1 MRLIKLWIW
10 LNESTAEGE
19 QRIETASLPLLTR
32 CCLCCPILSFA
43 TWKEDE
49 GLDKRQTERKR
60 GLAFI
65 LLFWFVSERRGLKLH
80 TKNKNDKNDTESA
93 VNICVYVRADWAE
106 HSSYVR
112 FGFSLRCVV
121 MEMFSPS
128 PVDACVFI
136 RLISLAELA
145 AFEADT
151 QTGERKVKDSNRTR
165 NEWKGEE
172 LNPKKGEVDSLQLKF
187 SFTLLGMKVKMML
200 ISCFGKFSAGLTMA
214 RQQSGYYHQCGEV

>member
-10 LNESTAEGE
+10 LNGNTAEGE
-19 QRIETASLPLLTR
+19 QRIETVSLPLLTR

-43 TWKEDE
+43 TWKEDK

-65 LLFWFVSERRGLKLH
+65 LFWFVTERRGLKLH
-80 TKNKNDKNDTESA
+80 TKIKMIKNDTTSESA
-93 VNICVYVRADWAE
+93 VNICVYDRADWAE

-145 AFEADT
+145 AFEADR
-151 QTGERKVKDSNRTR
+151 GE
-165 NEWKGEE
+165 KG
-172 LNPKKGEVDSLQLKF
+172 
-187 SFTLLGMKVKMML
+187 
-200 ISCFGKFSAGLTMA
+200 
-214 RQQSGYYHQCGEV
+214 

>member
-10 LNESTAEGE
+10 LNENTAEGE
-19 QRIETASLPLLTR
+19 QRIETVSLPLLTR
-32 CCLCCPILSFA
+32 CCLCCPILLFA
-43 TWKEDE
+43 TWKEDK
-49 GLDKRQTERKR
+49 GLEEDRFSLYLVVLVCYWETGSQT
-60 GLAFI
+60 
-65 LLFWFVSERRGLKLH
+65 SH
-80 TKNKNDKNDTESA
+80 QNKNDKNDTTESA
-93 VNICVYVRADWAE
+93 VNICVYIGADWAE
-106 HSSYVR
+106 HRQRSYVR

-172 LNPKKGEVDSLQLKF
+172 LNPKKG
-187 SFTLLGMKVKMML
+187 KV
-200 ISCFGKFSAGLTMA
+200 SCS
-214 RQQSGYYHQCGEV
+214 

>member
-19 QRIETASLPLLTR
+19 QRIETVSLPLLTR

-80 TKNKNDKNDTESA
+80 TKIKMIKMILSQPWISVCMFEQIELSTAPTSA
-93 VNICVYVRADWAE
+93 LVFHCDVLSWKC
-106 HSSYVR
+106 
-112 FGFSLRCVV
+112 SLRLL
-121 MEMFSPS
+121 
-128 PVDACVFI
+128 CVFI

-151 QTGERKVKDSNRTR
+151 QTGERKVKDSNQTR

>member
-1 MRLIKLWIW
+1 
-10 LNESTAEGE
+10 
-19 QRIETASLPLLTR
+19 
-32 CCLCCPILSFA
+32 
-43 TWKEDE
+43 
-49 GLDKRQTERKR
+49 
-60 GLAFI
+60 
-65 LLFWFVSERRGLKLH
+65 
-80 TKNKNDKNDTESA
+80 
-93 VNICVYVRADWAE
+93 
-106 HSSYVR
+106 
-112 FGFSLRCVV
+112 

-187 SFTLLGMKVKMML
+187 SFTLLGMKVKMTL

>member
-1 MRLIKLWIW
+1 MI
-10 LNESTAEGE
+10 
-19 QRIETASLPLLTR
+19 
-32 CCLCCPILSFA
+32 
-43 TWKEDE
+43 
-49 GLDKRQTERKR
+49 
-60 GLAFI
+60 
-65 LLFWFVSERRGLKLH
+65 
-80 TKNKNDKNDTESA
+80 KNDTTSESA
-93 VNICVYVRADWAE
+93 VNICVYDRADWAE

-172 LNPKKGEVDSLQLKF
+172 LNPKKGNVDSLQLKF
-187 SFTLLGMKVKMML
+187 SENDADIVFWQVFCRLNDGAATKWLLSSVWTTLTKVVMVL
-200 ISCFGKFSAGLTMA
+200 QCTHSPGCQILPFLQCCWLHRVVSFGVLAGASAAIMDGK
-214 RQQSGYYHQCGEV
+214 RQRSSFRELQCQR